1 MASDK
6 KFKLCITMAGAV
18 SAGGYTAGVLDY
30 LLETLELWEQAK
42 QRNRDIGLGH
52 ADYDKS
58 IPMHNVEIDVISGSS
73 AGGISGTLTLLA
85 LSDKTH
91 KSYNKDNPEGD
102 NNIFYKS
109 WVEMADDEKS
119 DTVEKLLGAKDLKQY
134 GEVRSLLNTEAIEV
148 IANKALNINEP
159 RPMPNY
165 ASKSLDLIL
174 TTTNLRGL
182 NFKVNFDTNAR
193 SSSSGTV
200 ITNHGGFF
208 RYKLKNDQFPPG
220 IPDNEDALYYV
231 LDFKKPEDMQYLK
244 DATLST
250 AAFPIGLKSREIT
263 ISKEYIKRYPKYLFG
278 QTKGITPVIPEGDN
292 YSFNSV
298 DGGVIN
304 NEPYGIALKVLK
316 EKHPEHFDEDKYAVI
331 MVDPFPNKDHDVEK
345 TGTSIAKIAGGLF
358 KALRNQVMFNQDG
371 ILDALELKGRT
382 KFLIE
387 PVRKVENSQGKW
399 VRAKNDLASAPISGF
414 AGFLDKSFRE
424 HDFQLGRKNCQI
436 FLRYYF
442 AVSEERIEDRLCE
455 KPSEKA
461 MERFEFAQPPKD
473 PNGKKFFPIIPDM
486 RVIKNLDGQMNEEQ
500 YGVDAI
506 ITMPPLPKISFSAFE
521 RRYKK
526 LIKKR
531 IGKLSA
537 GLINN
542 GFVSWLANLVFIK
555 RKGYKFVKEAL
566 YDSLKEN
573 DLLNDK

>member
-42 QRNRDIGLGH
+42 DENRRIGFGNVG
-52 ADYDKS
+52 YDDT
-58 IPMHNVEIDVISGSS
+58 IPMHEVEIDVISGSS

-85 LSDKTH
+85 LADKDH
-91 KSYNKDNPEGD
+91 KSYNKDNPEGI

-109 WVEMADDEKS
+109 WVEMADDEES
-119 DTVEKLLGAKDLKQY
+119 DTVEKLLGTRDLKQY

-148 IANKALNINEP
+148 IADNALNIKVQ
-159 RPMPNY
+159 RPMPRY
-165 ASKSLDLIL
+165 ASKSLDIIL

-182 NFKVNFDTNAR
+182 NFMVDFDGSGR
-193 SSSSGTV
+193 SSSNGTV

-208 RYKLKNDQFPPG
+208 RYKLNNDKFSPG
-220 IPDNEDALYYV
+220 IPDDDDALYYV

-278 QTKGITPVIPEGDN
+278 KTKGITPIIPEGDS

-304 NEPYGIALKVLK
+304 NEPYGIGLKVLK
-316 EKHPEHFDEDKYAVI
+316 EKHQNHIDEDKYAII

-345 TGTSIAKIAGGLF
+345 TGSSIQKIAGGLF

-371 ILDALELKGRT
+371 ILDALELNDRT
-382 KFLIE
+382 KFLVEPIRKIE
-387 PVRKVENSQGKW
+387 VNGKW
-399 VRAKNDLASAPISGF
+399 IRPKSDLASAPISGF
-414 AGFLDKSFRE
+414 AGFLSRDFRAY
-424 HDFQLGRKNCQI
+424 DFQLGRKNCQT

-442 AVSEERIEDRLCE
+442 AVSEENAESRLCE
-455 KPSEKA
+455 KATDKA
-461 MERFEFAQPPKD
+461 KERYEFSLPPKD
-473 PNGKKFFPIIPDM
+473 PSGKKFFPIIPDM
-486 RVIKNLDGQMNEEQ
+486 RILKNFDEQVNEVK
-500 YGVDAI
+500 YGKDAKI
-506 ITMPPLPKISFSAFE
+506 ELFPYPKISFTAFE
-521 RRYKK
+521 GKYKK
-526 LIKKR
+526 LIKRR
-531 IGKLSA
+531 IGKLSS

-542 GFVSWLANLVFIK
+542 GVVAWLANVVFIK

-566 YDSLKEN
+566 HDSLKEN
-573 DLLNDK
+573 ELLNGN